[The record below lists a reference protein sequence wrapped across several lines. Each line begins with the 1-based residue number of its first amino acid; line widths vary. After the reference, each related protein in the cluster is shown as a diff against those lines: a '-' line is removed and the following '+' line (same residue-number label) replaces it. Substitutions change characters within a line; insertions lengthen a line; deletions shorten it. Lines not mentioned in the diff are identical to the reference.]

1 MCKLC
6 KSEIPI
12 PSMCLTSMNVPSTH
26 RRMFPAVSLWTMKK
40 PEATEVST
48 KQEIEYI
55 NCWLFNEY
63 AVVKNESPL
72 HTTADSYR
80 KMLTLYFMSS
90 SNASTT
96 DR

>member
-1 MCKLC
+1 MGH
-6 KSEIPI
+6 E
-12 PSMCLTSMNVPSTH
+12 
-26 RRMFPAVSLWTMKK
+26 K

-48 KQEIEYI
+48 KQEIENI

-63 AVVKNESPL
+63 AVVKNELPL
-72 HTTADSYR
+72 HTTVNSYR
-80 KMLTLYFMSS
+80 KILTLYFMSS